1 MISNNEITKILKE
14 IAEYLEMK
22 SIPFKPRAYE
32 KAAEAISEL
41 EEEVTEVYKKGGLIA
56 LEKIPGVGIS
66 IAEKIEEFIKTGKL
80 KYYEQLKKSVPVD
93 LASFSGI
100 EGLGPK
106 TIFKL
111 YKKLGIKNLKD
122 LESAIA
128 KRKIEKLK
136 GFGKKSEEKI
146 SKGIEFAK
154 RHSGRYVL
162 GFIMPLIREIEN
174 RIKNISGV
182 KQVVVAGSVRR
193 MKETIRDADI
203 LVVSQKPKPVMD
215 YFVSMPEV
223 AYVIAHGKTK
233 SSIKLKNGLD
243 VDIRVVPE
251 ESFGAALNYFTG
263 NRDHNVSLRELAI
276 KNGWKLNEYGLF
288 KGKKIIA
295 GKSEEELYKKFGLTY
310 VEPELRENT
319 GELRLAKENKLP
331 KLIGY
336 KDLRGDLQ
344 IQTNWTDGAN
354 SIEEMACAAIA
365 ERLEY
370 IVITDHTK
378 RLAMTHGLD
387 EKRIKEQWKEIDK
400 VNAKLKKEKI
410 NFTILKGSECDILK
424 DGSMDLSDKIL
435 EQLDVVGG
443 AVHSSFNLSK
453 EEQTKRIMK
462 AMKNPHVDIIFHPTG
477 RILNRREPYE
487 IDIDEIIKVAKETGT
502 VLEIDAYPERLDLK
516 DHYIKK
522 CVETG
527 VKLSIDSDAHSI
539 THLPY
544 LEYGIGTAR
553 RGFAT
558 KNDIINAWPIDK
570 MLSFLKDKRKIK

>member
-32 KAAEAISEL
+32 KAAEAISKL

-154 RHSGRYVL
+154 KHSGRYVL

-319 GELRLAKENKLP
+319 GELRLAKENK
-331 KLIGY
+331 
-336 KDLRGDLQ
+336 Q
-344 IQTNWTDGAN
+344 A
-354 SIEEMACAAIA
+354 
-365 ERLEY
+365 
-370 IVITDHTK
+370 
-378 RLAMTHGLD
+378 
-387 EKRIKEQWKEIDK
+387 
-400 VNAKLKKEKI
+400 
-410 NFTILKGSECDILK
+410 
-424 DGSMDLSDKIL
+424 
-435 EQLDVVGG
+435 GG
-443 AVHSSFNLSK
+443 R
-453 EEQTKRIMK
+453 Q
-462 AMKNPHVDIIFHPTG
+462 
-477 RILNRREPYE
+477 NRR
-487 IDIDEIIKVAKETGT
+487 
-502 VLEIDAYPERLDLK
+502 
-516 DHYIKK
+516 
-522 CVETG
+522 
-527 VKLSIDSDAHSI
+527 
-539 THLPY
+539 
-544 LEYGIGTAR
+544 
-553 RGFAT
+553 
-558 KNDIINAWPIDK
+558 
-570 MLSFLKDKRKIK
+570 

>member
-154 RHSGRYVL
+154 KHSGRYVL